1 MYQLCR
7 YTRRTP
13 LDTTPPIKYGDVI
26 HPGDK
31 RLSPGTRAR
40 FLESGTLVL
49 IELPPLSVLPES
61 WQERAE
67 LLAGVDIV
75 TIGDLLAVDEREL
88 AKVFKS
94 LIDKAATAGED
105 MELTTQELEL
115 INLAKKVTP
124 RLIRQ
129 WKTEAE
135 EWLKP
140 EQPTPTND

>member
-31 RLSPGTRAR
+31 RLKPETRAR
-40 FLESGTLVL
+40 FLESGTLVS

-61 WQERAE
+61 WQERAG
-67 LLAGVDIV
+67 LLAGEAIF
-75 TIGDLLAVDEREL
+75 TIGDLLAANERDL
-88 AKVFKS
+88 G
-94 LIDKAATAGED
+94 KALG
-105 MELTTQELEL
+105 
-115 INLAKKVTP
+115 KPPK
-124 RLIRQ
+124 LIRQ

-135 EWLKP
+135 RWLKP
-140 EQPTPTND
+140 EQSTPTND